1 MISHESNFTMVIECK
16 NNEMANIIAKSL
28 EPENKQ
34 VDDKTKIT
42 MEIDDNKL
50 ILKLKSSSPIS
61 TLRNTAD
68 DIIST
73 ISTIESVYKSVKS

>member
-1 MISHESNFTMVIECK
+1 MISYESSFTIVIECK
-16 NNEMANIIAKSL
+16 NNDMVNIIAKSL

-34 VDDKTKIT
+34 VDDKTTIT
-42 MEIDDNKL
+42 MKIDDNKL

>member
-16 NNEMANIIAKSL
+16 NNDMANIIAKSL

>member
-1 MISHESNFTMVIECK
+1 MISHESSFTMVIECK
-16 NNEMANIIAKSL
+16 NNDMANIIAKSL

-34 VDDKTKIT
+34 VDNKTTIT
-42 MEIDDNKL
+42 MEIENNKL

>member
-1 MISHESNFTMVIECK
+1 MISHESSFTMVIECK
-16 NNEMANIIAKSL
+16 NNDIANIIAKSL

-34 VDDKTKIT
+34 VDNKTTIT
-42 MEIDDNKL
+42 MEIENNKL

>member
-1 MISHESNFTMVIECK
+1 MISHESSFTMVIECK
-16 NNEMANIIAKSL
+16 NNDIANIIAKSL

-34 VDDKTKIT
+34 VDDKTTIT

>member
-1 MISHESNFTMVIECK
+1 MISYESSFTIVIECK
-16 NNEMANIIAKSL
+16 NNDMVNIIAKSL

-34 VDDKTKIT
+34 VDDKTTIT
-42 MEIDDNKL
+42 MEIDNNKL

>member
-1 MISHESNFTMVIECK
+1 MISYESNFTMVIECK
-16 NNEMANIIAKSL
+16 NNDMANIIAKSL

-34 VDDKTKIT
+34 VNDKTTIT
-42 MEIDDNKL
+42 MEIDNNKL

>member
-1 MISHESNFTMVIECK
+1 MISHESSFTMVIECK
-16 NNEMANIIAKSL
+16 NNDMANIIAKSL

-34 VDDKTKIT
+34 VDNKTTIT
-42 MEIDDNKL
+42 MKIYNNKL
-50 ILKLKSSSPIS
+50 VLKLKSSSPIS
-61 TLRNTAD
+61 TLRNTVD

>member
-1 MISHESNFTMVIECK
+1 MISYESIFKMVIECK
-16 NNEMANIIAKSL
+16 NNDIVNIIAKSL

-34 VDDKTKIT
+34 VNDKTTIT
-42 MEIDDNKL
+42 MEIDNNKL

>member
-1 MISHESNFTMVIECK
+1 MISHESSFTMVIECK
-16 NNEMANIIAKSL
+16 NNDMANIIAKSL

-34 VDDKTKIT
+34 VDDKTTIT

>member
-1 MISHESNFTMVIECK
+1 MISHESSFTMVIECK
-16 NNEMANIIAKSL
+16 NNDMANIIAKSL

-34 VDDKTKIT
+34 VDDKTTIT
-42 MEIDDNKL
+42 MEIDENKL

-61 TLRNTAD
+61 TLRNTVD

>member
-1 MISHESNFTMVIECK
+1 MISYESSFTMVIECK
-16 NNEMANIIAKSL
+16 NNDMANIIAKSL

-34 VDDKTKIT
+34 VDDKTTIT
-42 MEIDDNKL
+42 MEIDNNKL

>member
-1 MISHESNFTMVIECK
+1 MISHESSFTMVIECK
-16 NNEMANIIAKSL
+16 NNDMANIIARSL

-34 VDDKTKIT
+34 VDNKTTIT

-50 ILKLKSSSPIS
+50 ILKLKSSSSIS

>member
-1 MISHESNFTMVIECK
+1 MISYESSFTMVIECK
-16 NNEMANIIAKSL
+16 NNDMVNIIAKSL

-34 VDDKTKIT
+34 VDDKTTIT
-42 MEIDDNKL
+42 MEIDNNKL

-73 ISTIESVYKSVKS
+73 LSTIESVYKSVKS

>member
-1 MISHESNFTMVIECK
+1 MISHESSFTMVIECK
-16 NNEMANIIAKSL
+16 NNDMANIIARGL

-34 VDDKTKIT
+34 VDDKTTIT

-50 ILKLKSSSPIS
+50 ILKLKSSSSIS

-68 DIIST
+68 DIIGT
-73 ISTIESVYKSVKS
+73 ISTIESVYKSVNS

>member
-1 MISHESNFTMVIECK
+1 MISHESILTMVIECK

>member
-1 MISHESNFTMVIECK
+1 MISHESSFTMVIECK
-16 NNEMANIIAKSL
+16 NNDMANIIAKSL

-34 VDDKTKIT
+34 VDDKTTIT
-42 MEIDDNKL
+42 MEIDNNKL

>member
-1 MISHESNFTMVIECK
+1 MISYESSFTMVIECK
-16 NNEMANIIAKSL
+16 NNDMVNIIAKSL

-34 VDDKTKIT
+34 VDDKTTIT
-42 MEIDDNKL
+42 MEIDTNKL

>member
-1 MISHESNFTMVIECK
+1 MISYESSFTMVIECK
-16 NNEMANIIAKSL
+16 NNDIVNIIAKSL

-34 VDDKTKIT
+34 VNDKTTIT
-42 MEIDDNKL
+42 MEIDNNKL

>member
-1 MISHESNFTMVIECK
+1 MISYESSFTMVIECK
-16 NNEMANIIAKSL
+16 NNDMVNIIAKSL

-34 VDDKTKIT
+34 VDDKTTIT
-42 MEIDDNKL
+42 MEIDNNKL

>member
-1 MISHESNFTMVIECK
+1 MILHESNFTMVIECK